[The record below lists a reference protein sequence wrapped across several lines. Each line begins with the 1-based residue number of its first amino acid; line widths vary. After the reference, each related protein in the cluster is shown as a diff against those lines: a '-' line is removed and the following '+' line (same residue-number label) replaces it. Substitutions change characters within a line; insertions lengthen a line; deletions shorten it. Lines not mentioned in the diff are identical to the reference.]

1 MTTTQAPGSY
11 YDFGGLSQL
20 RAEASANNAAGGET
34 INKVAAEFET
44 AFYQM
49 LFDAMKKALDQHAFK
64 ASFFY
69 IKLQL
74 GEPIDHRLEKAINEL
89 KGTKTIISPYVL
101 ADNKRFKPNSLEGD
115 SEAIRLL

>member
-49 LFDAMKKALDQHAFK
+49 LFDAMKKA
-64 ASFFY
+64 
-69 IKLQL
+69 
-74 GEPIDHRLEKAINEL
+74 GEPLKSDLIESDPMDQFQDMFYTEVSHYIANRQEL
-89 KGTKTIISPYVL
+89 GIARWVDSAVAEQGKPL
-101 ADNKRFKPNSLEGD
+101 AAPKSD
-115 SEAIRLL
+115 